1 MQDILQSSWINVSVI
16 FYVRKYI
23 WNNTKENNKSGR
35 ILEMFYNVNT
45 EILTVQVEYC
55 KRKTKIKKEIL
66 LINSIHLA

>member
-35 ILEMFYNVNT
+35 MLEMFYNVNT

>member
-1 MQDILQSSWINVSVI
+1 
-16 FYVRKYI
+16 
-23 WNNTKENNKSGR
+23 
-35 ILEMFYNVNT
+35 MFYNVNT